1 MSVFPAYGIEPED
14 LQSRS
19 AILINADDGRVLFEK
34 NANDKMQPASI
45 TKIMLMVLISER
57 MRDGLI
63 TPDQE
68 MTISENAAGMG
79 GSQIYLEAYEVQTVE
94 NMLKAI
100 SMLSLI
106 HI

>member
-1 MSVFPAYGIEPED
+1 
-14 LQSRS
+14 
-19 AILINADDGRVLFEK
+19 
-34 NANDKMQPASI
+34 MQPASI

-79 GSQIYLEAYEVQTVE
+79 EAKYIWKH
-94 NMLKAI
+94 MKYRP
-100 SMLSLI
+100 
-106 HI
+106 